1 MGRATKPVV
10 EHGLLLISRSETD
23 ASQTI
28 EVGSPDWHAWLATDG
43 NRGFVFRGIAGHFS
57 ARREMRRGS
66 AYWYAYRRRDGKLYK
81 AYLGKPD
88 QVNQEQLERT
98 STRLSGQESLSG
110 LSQGAN
116 SLDVTTTLDAP
127 QSAIHVHAAASY
139 TSFLSMTKVT
149 PPGLPH
155 RLVARPR
162 LTRQLDKPVT
172 LICAPS
178 GFGKSTLLNAWQQS
192 CGKPVAWVSL
202 GAEDDASLRFW
213 NTVIAAFQT
222 VVPELGHESLAG
234 LAGSSP
240 LDISAAVASLVD
252 EIAGRPNRRLGL
264 VLDDYHHI
272 QSSQIHAS
280 IQDLLEH
287 APKNLQIVIAGRSR
301 PPLALGRLRAT
312 RTVTELETDDL
323 RFTLEEGIDFL
334 VQHTPERPLAFGD
347 MRALVNRTEGWA
359 AGLTLATL
367 ALDKHDDQGQWLE
380 TFTGAHTYLREYF
393 MESVFS
399 RQPPAVQAF
408 LLKTSILK
416 HLTGPLCNA
425 VTGRTDGEEM
435 LSRLRRENVFVEWL
449 GEENGY
455 RYHDLFAEMLVSQ
468 LRAQSQD
475 EIPRLHHRAA
485 EWYTTQN
492 APADAVYHL
501 LTIEAWEEAA
511 SLIEHMA
518 LRELE
523 QSGED
528 SRLLRWLQQLPENV
542 VRRHKTLLSVYVRL
556 ARVAMPQTYV
566 EQLLARAEASIMSRP
581 EAEQTNDEQ
590 DVLDEI
596 AKIRTIWS
604 SGELITPYDS
614 TTGEYDDDWE
624 ILNGV
629 MQHPRAYE
637 RRLDQAVAFSG
648 KVYETARARGHLFA
662 MLMAGGGYTENLA
675 WQGRLRQSEE
685 IAHQILQRAL
695 DLRGKLPETA
705 SIPIATLAHVC
716 YDRNQLVQ
724 ADQFLSRAVEV
735 DPNPTS
741 TNMLMTIATRRSL
754 IQSALGNHDAARAT
768 IQSALELNARRPAGL
783 WTDQELSIHHALICA
798 RQGDIDDA
806 ERLLDRAAYPKPY
819 PLSNFVRAEIALAQ
833 EQGSTAEQFLNR
845 FMTECPHGF
854 RGGPILSAR
863 LMLAAAL
870 LQQRK
875 VRQSRQVAT
884 AAVREAYP
892 EAFVRPFLD
901 YGIHIVPVLV
911 SVLRAGRLT
920 AEAQAFVE
928 TVVREIGRSAGEKTQ
943 IPEHEWAALSM
954 AASISAR
961 EQQVLQSLN
970 AGLSNREIAAT
981 LSISE
986 CTVKTHLTNI
996 YRKLSVNNRVRAV
1009 AQAKTLML
1017 I

>member
-1 MGRATKPVV
+1 MSRVAKPVV
-10 EHGLLLISRSETD
+10 EHGLLLIDMPGTD
-23 ASQTI
+23 EALAI
-28 EVGSPDWHAWLATDG
+28 KVGSPDWHTWLASAG
-43 NRGFVFRGIAGHFS
+43 NRGFIFRGDTGHLS

-81 AYLGKPD
+81 AYLGKSD
-88 QVNQEQLERT
+88 QVSQEQLEQA
-98 STRLSGQESLSG
+98 SARLSGQEAWVG
-110 LSQGAN
+110 LSRGNN
-116 SLDVTTTLDAP
+116 SLDVATTLNAP
-127 QSAIHVHAAASY
+127 QSAINAPAETGY

-149 PPGLPH
+149 PPGLPQ

-202 GAEDDASLRFW
+202 DADDDAPLRFW
-213 NTVIAAFQT
+213 HTVVAAFQA
-222 VVPELGHESLAG
+222 VVPELGRESLAG
-234 LAGSSP
+234 LSGATPS
-240 LDISAAVASLVD
+240 DIRAVVASLVD
-252 EIAGRPNRRLGL
+252 EIAGRSNRRLGL
-264 VLDDYHHI
+264 ILDDYHHI
-272 QSSQIHAS
+272 ESLQIHAS

-287 APKNLQIVIAGRSR
+287 APQNLQIVIAGRSR
-301 PPLALGRLRAT
+301 PPLALGRLRTT

-334 VQHTPERPLAFGD
+334 VQHTPERPLAYGD

-367 ALDKHDDQGQWLE
+367 ALDKHDDREQWME
-380 TFTGAHTYLREYF
+380 TFTGAHTYLSEYF

-399 RQPPAVQAF
+399 RQPPAVQTF

-416 HLTGPLCNA
+416 HMTGPLCNA

-435 LSRLRRENVFVEWL
+435 LARLQRENVFVEWL
-449 GEENGY
+449 GAENGY
-455 RYHDLFAEMLVSQ
+455 RYHDLFAEMLISQ
-468 LRAQSQD
+468 LRGQFQAD
-475 EIPRLHHRAA
+475 IPHLHRRAA
-485 EWYTTQN
+485 EWYRTQN

-518 LRELE
+518 LRQLE

-528 SRLLRWLQQLPENV
+528 SQLLRWLQQLPENV

-556 ARVAMPQTYV
+556 ARVAMPQTHV
-566 EQLLARAEASIMSRP
+566 EQFLARAEANITSKP
-581 EAEQTNDEQ
+581 VAEQTNDEQ

-604 SGELITPYDS
+604 SGELITPRSS

-629 MQHPRAYE
+629 MQHPRAFE
-637 RRLDQAVAFSG
+637 RRLDQAVAFAG
-648 KVYETARARGHLFA
+648 KVYETARSRGHLFA
-662 MLMAGGGYTENLA
+662 ILMAGGGYTENLA

-685 IAHQILQRAL
+685 IAHQILQQAL

-705 SIPIATLAHVC
+705 SIAIATLSHVC

-724 ADQFLSRAVEV
+724 ADQLLSRAVEV

-754 IQSALGNHDAARAT
+754 IQSALGNHDAAQAT
-768 IQSALELNARRPAGL
+768 IQSALELNTRRPAGL
-783 WTDQELSIHHALICA
+783 WTNQELSIHQALILA
-798 RQGDIDDA
+798 RQGSIADA

-819 PLSNFVRAEIALAQ
+819 PLSNFVRAEVALAQ
-833 EQGSTAEQFLNR
+833 EQGAAAEGFLNR
-845 FMTECPHGF
+845 FMIECPHGF

-875 VRQSRQVAT
+875 VRQSRQVIT
-884 AAVREAYP
+884 VAVREAYP
-892 EAFVRPFLD
+892 EAFIRPFLD

-911 SVLRAGRLT
+911 PVLRSGRLA

-928 TVVREIGRSAGEKTQ
+928 TILCEIEQSAGEKAL
-943 IPEHEWAALSM
+943 IPEHEWAALSI

-970 AGLSNREIAAT
+970 AGLSNREIAAA
-981 LSISE
+981 LSIAE
-986 CTVKTHLTNI
+986 CTVKTHLTNV
-996 YRKLSVNNRVRAV
+996 YRKLGVNNRVRAV